1 MPPCFC
7 TNAALLADT
16 ATSSAVAAAARNG
29 DFTSLSSL

>member
-1 MPPCFC
+1 MPPSFC
-7 TNAALLADT
+7 ANAALLTHT